1 MESLHINANNE
12 MRLPEK
18 LFTQYEHSLL
28 PEIERIHH
36 AQSSAYKNVYASVC
50 LPSDSQILKQVQTLV
65 AEKTKSALPMVIVI
79 GIGGSSLGTKAVH
92 EALHG
97 IYYNDK
103 KGCPSLYF
111 AETVDAQELE
121 DLLSLTQAV
130 LEKKERILINVI
142 SKSGTTT
149 ETIALFELF
158 LALVKQYY
166 PTTWN
171 DFFVITTDN
180 DSPLWHFGQRH
191 HIASLSI
198 PKLVGGRYSVFSPVG
213 LFPLALLGT
222 DIQALQA
229 GARAMAA
236 QCTRSNMQ
244 DNPAALSA
252 SCIAEQYKRG
262 IYIHDLFLFSTEL
275 RSIGNWYRQLLAES
289 LGKTTASGHRK
300 GIVPTVSIGSTDLH
314 SVGQL
319 YLGGPSY
326 SSTTFITIAK
336 ENKNCVLPHY
346 QEFETL
352 VAHIQTKPISSLM
365 KAITAGVI
373 HTYDSQN
380 IPYMLITLPE
390 KNEYFLGQLLQL
402 KMIEVMYLGYLLEVN
417 PFDQP
422 HVERYKIETRK
433 ILAHE

>member
-1 MESLHINANNE
+1 MESLRINANNR
-12 MRLPEK
+12 MRLSEK
-18 LFTQYEHSLL
+18 LLTHYQQHLMS
-28 PEIERIHH
+28 EIERLYH
-36 AQSSAYKNVYASVC
+36 AQTSAYANVYASVC
-50 LPSDSQILKQVQTLV
+50 LPSDAQLLTHVQTLV
-65 AEKTKSALPMVIVI
+65 AEKTASALDMVIVI

-103 KGCPSLYF
+103 KDLPTLYF
-111 AETVDAQELE
+111 AENVDAQELE
-121 DLLSLTQAV
+121 DLLSLTKEI
-130 LEKKERILINVI
+130 LKKKGRILINVI
-142 SKSGTTT
+142 SKSGNTT

-158 LALVKQYY
+158 LALVKPYY
-166 PTTWN
+166 PRTWN
-171 DFFVITTDN
+171 DIFVITTDSG
-180 DSPLWHFGQRH
+180 SPLWHLCQRH
-191 HIASLSI
+191 HITSLAI
-198 PKLVGGRYSVFSPVG
+198 PKLVGGRYSVFSAVG

-229 GARAMAA
+229 GARAMVT
-236 QCTRSNMQ
+236 QCTSPILHE
-244 DNPAALSA
+244 NPAALSA

-262 IYIHDLFLFSTEL
+262 IYIHDLFLFSTVL
-275 RSIGNWYRQLLAES
+275 RSVGSWYRQLIAES
-289 LGKTTASGHRK
+289 LGKTTASGDRQ

-319 YLGGPSY
+319 YFGGPSY

-336 ENKNCVLPHY
+336 ENRSCVLPNY

-352 VAHIQTKPISSLM
+352 VPHIQTKPISSLM
-365 KAITAGVI
+365 NAIIAGV
-373 HTYDSQN
+373 TQAYDNQN
-380 IPYMLITLPE
+380 MPYLHITLPE
-390 KNEYFLGQLLQL
+390 NNEYFLGQLLQL